1 MTNTPSPAPPDIP
14 SPPLLGELDAVVI
27 GGGPAGASCAL
38 ALRSHRPET
47 QVALVDACAYDDVR
61 VGENVSSA
69 LLPLLEHLDVR
80 ERFLAEAAHIES
92 FAVQACWGTG
102 TPLPQHSLRHW
113 SGEGYLLD
121 RQRFDPML
129 AEAFHQRGGRLF
141 LSCRVDTITA
151 ADGGRPGYLLHL
163 RHVSGTRFSLRARV
177 LVDATGRKASL
188 ARRLGARS
196 QQYDALLG
204 ISRHFDIDPA
214 TGCANDIL
222 IESTADGWW
231 YSAPL
236 PGNRLV
242 VTLMTDAG
250 LWREQPADRVGIW
263 QHMLAQ
269 APNTQAR
276 MQHAA
281 TAAESS
287 LAVRPA
293 HSQLLEP
300 ATGDDWLAVGDAAAS
315 FDPLSSLGIG
325 FAIHSGCHAARAIGS
340 ALDGCGS
347 DAFRH
352 YRESVQQQF
361 AAYLPSWRSY
371 YQLERRFADAP
382 FWRARSNVEALS
394 VG

>member
-1 MTNTPSPAPPDIP
+1 MTNTPSPASPVPP
-14 SPPLLGELDAVVI
+14 SPLLLGEFDTVVV

-38 ALRSHRPET
+38 ALRSHRPGT
-47 QVALVDACAYDDVR
+47 RVALVDASAYDDVR

-69 LLPLLEHLDVR
+69 LLPLLEHLGVR

-113 SGEGYLLD
+113 SGEGFLLD

-129 AEAFHQRGGRLF
+129 AEAFHQRGGRLY
-141 LSCRVDTITA
+141 LSCRVDAITT
-151 ADGGRPGYLLHL
+151 DGGGPGYLLHL
-163 RHVSGTRFSLRARV
+163 RHASGTRFSLRTRM

-196 QQYDALLG
+196 RQYDALLG
-204 ISRHFDIDPA
+204 VSRHFDTDPSTA
-214 TGCANDIL
+214 SSNDIV
-222 IESTADGWW
+222 IESAADGWW

-242 VTLMTDAG
+242 VTWMTDAA
-250 LWREQPADRVGIW
+250 LWRDQPVDRLGAW
-263 QHMLAQ
+263 QRMLTQ
-269 APNTQAR
+269 APNTHAR
-276 MQHAA
+276 VQRTAI
-281 TAAESS
+281 AAEPA
-287 LAVRPA
+287 LTVRPA
-293 HSQLLEP
+293 HSQILES

-325 FAIHSGCHAARAIGS
+325 FAMHSACHAARAIGG
-340 ALDGCGS
+340 ALDS
-347 DAFRH
+347 DGNDGFAH
-352 YRESVQQQF
+352 YRESVQTQF

-371 YQLERRFADAP
+371 YRLETRFADSP
-382 FWRARSNVEALS
+382 FWRTRSESMQAA
-394 VG
+394 